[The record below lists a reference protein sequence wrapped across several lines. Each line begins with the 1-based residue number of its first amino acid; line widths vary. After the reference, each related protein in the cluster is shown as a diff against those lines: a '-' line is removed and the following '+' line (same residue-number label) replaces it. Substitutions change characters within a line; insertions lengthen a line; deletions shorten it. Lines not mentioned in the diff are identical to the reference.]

1 MIQVFENT
9 DNLNTQLADLF
20 VEKATNAIKTKGKF
34 TVALTGGSSPAELH
48 RLLASDAYKNKINW
62 NKVFVFWGDERW
74 VPLNDEKSNAG
85 AAIKDFLNH
94 IPIPKENIFPMWKEG
109 IEPQVYAKEYEA
121 ILEDHL
127 ELGDIFDLIILGMG
141 DDGHTASLFPNQEI
155 ILKEKEKKVA
165 AYFLAPQDMYRI
177 TLTAPLINKAKQIV
191 FIVFGEKKSNALYEV
206 LQGERNS
213 NLYPSQLI
221 NEDDGNVTWMVDKAA
236 ASKLS
241 L

>member
-34 TVALTGGSSPAELH
+34 TVALTRGSSPAELH

>member
-20 VEKATNAIKTKGKF
+20 VEKATEAIQQKDSF
-34 TVALTGGSSPAELH
+34 TVALTGGSSPAGLH
-48 RLLASDAYKNKINW
+48 RLLASDAYKSKVDW

-74 VPLNDEKSNAG
+74 VPLDDEKSNAG
-85 AAIKDFLNH
+85 AAMKDFLNH
-94 IPIPKENIFPMWKEG
+94 IPIPKENIFPMWKKDVSPEA
-109 IEPQVYAKEYEA
+109 YAKEYEA
-121 ILEDHL
+121 ILENHL
-127 ELGDIFDLIILGMG
+127 ELGDRFDLIILGMG

-155 ILKEKEKKVA
+155 ILKETEKKVA

-191 FIVFGEKKSNALYEV
+191 FIVFGDKKSNALYEV
-206 LQGERNS
+206 IEGERNS
-213 NLYPSQLI
+213 NQYPSQLI
-221 NEDDGNVTWMVDKAA
+221 NAENGNVTWMVDKAA

>member
-20 VEKATNAIKTKGKF
+20 VEKATDAIKTKGKF
-34 TVALTGGSSPAELH
+34 TVALTGGSSPAGLH
-48 RLLASDAYKNKINW
+48 RLLASNAYKNKVDW
-62 NKVFVFWGDERW
+62 NKIFVFWGDERW

-94 IPIPKENIFPMWKEG
+94 ISIPKENIFPMWKEG
-109 IEPQVYAKEYEA
+109 VEPQAYAKEYEA

-141 DDGHTASLFPNQEI
+141 DDGHTASLFPNQEV

-191 FIVFGEKKSNALYEV
+191 FIVFGEKKSNALHEV

-221 NEDDGNVTWMVDKAA
+221 NKDDGNVTWMVDKSA
-236 ASKLS
+236 ASKLN

>member
-85 AAIKDFLNH
+85 AAIKNFLNH

-177 TLTAPLINKAKQIV
+177 TLTVPLINKAKQIV

>member
-1 MIQVFENT
+1 MVKVFENT
-9 DNLNTQLADLF
+9 DNLNQKLATLF
-20 VEKATNAIKTKGKF
+20 VEKAQEAIEANGKF
-34 TVALTGGSSPAELH
+34 TVALTGGSSPAGLH
-48 RLLASDAYKNKINW
+48 RLLASDTYKNKVDW
-62 NKVFVFWGDERW
+62 NKTYIFWGDERW
-74 VPLNDEKSNAG
+74 VPLDDEKSNAG
-85 AAIKDFLNH
+85 AAFKDFLNN
-94 IPIPKENIFPMWKEG
+94 IPIPEGNVFPMWKKG
-109 IEPQVYAKEYEA
+109 FEPEAYAKEYET
-121 ILEDHL
+121 ILDNHLED
-127 ELGDIFDLIILGMG
+127 GDKFDLIILGMG
-141 DDGHTASLFPNQEI
+141 DDGHTASLFPNQEV

-206 LQGERNS
+206 IEGKSNS

-221 NEDDGNVTWMVDKAA
+221 NEGSKNVTWMVDKAA

>member
-34 TVALTGGSSPAELH
+34 TVALTGGSSPVELH
-48 RLLASDAYKNKINW
+48 RLLASNAYKNKINW
-62 NKVFVFWGDERW
+62 DKVFVFWGDERW

>member
-48 RLLASDAYKNKINW
+48 RLLAPDAYKNKINW

-94 IPIPKENIFPMWKEG
+94 IPIPKEN

>member
-1 MIQVFENT
+1 
-9 DNLNTQLADLF
+9 
-20 VEKATNAIKTKGKF
+20 
-34 TVALTGGSSPAELH
+34 
-48 RLLASDAYKNKINW
+48 
-62 NKVFVFWGDERW
+62 
-74 VPLNDEKSNAG
+74 
-85 AAIKDFLNH
+85 
-94 IPIPKENIFPMWKEG
+94 MWKEG

>member
-85 AAIKDFLNH
+85 AAIKNFLNH